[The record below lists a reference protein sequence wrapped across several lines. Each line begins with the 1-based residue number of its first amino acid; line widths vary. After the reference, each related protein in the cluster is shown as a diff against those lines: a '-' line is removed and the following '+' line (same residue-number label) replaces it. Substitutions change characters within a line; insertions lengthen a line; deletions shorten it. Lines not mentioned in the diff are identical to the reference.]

1 MSRYAMAI
9 DLSRCNGCNA
19 CVVACKVEHNAPK
32 GILLT
37 VILEKEVG
45 QYPNSNRAFYPVLCN
60 HCEQPPC
67 VPVCPT
73 KATYKRDDGIV
84 LIDWDTCIGC
94 GACIQACPYEQRFYV
109 KDNRTAYP
117 GSALE
122 YENPAVNKPPAGVPV
137 KCDFCYHRVDE
148 GRQPACVETCP
159 TNARIFGKLDEGEK
173 PLNEL
178 ISRKNIR
185 TLLPEMGTSPNVY
198 YF

>member
-19 CVVACKVEHNAPK
+19 CVIACKVEHNTAK
-32 GILLT
+32 GIFLT
-37 VILEKEVG
+37 VILEKEAG
-45 QYPNSNRAFYPVLCN
+45 QYPHANRIFYPVLCN

-73 KATYKRDDGIV
+73 TATYVREDGIV
-84 LIDWDTCIGC
+84 LIDWDRCIGC

-109 KDNRTAYP
+109 KRNQAIYP
-117 GSALE
+117 NAE
-122 YENPAVNKPPAGVPV
+122 VDYENPVAYQAPASVPV
-137 KCDFCYHRVDE
+137 KCDFCFHRVDK

-159 TNARIFGKLDEGEK
+159 TEARIFGKLDEGEL

-178 ISRKNIR
+178 ISRNNAR
-185 TLLPEMGTSPNVY
+185 TLLPETGTSPQVY